1 MNGERQREQEGEIAA
16 IADCAL
22 KLYSIAS
29 ATSFSFTRSDLA
41 HLSLGQRPL
50 MLVILQHAT

>member
-41 HLSLGQRPL
+41 HLSLGQ
-50 MLVILQHAT
+50 